1 MKKDAK
7 SAMVVDTRSANMP
20 IYTRT
25 GDAGMTGLFGG
36 RRISKADCQVET
48 YGSIDELTSY
58 IGLVVVK
65 LKNIPVV
72 ARFAKNKL
80 KNERTNGYTR
90 SNFNYEGYK
99 KDANF
104 LIEIQRDLYQ
114 IMSFLSNAKI
124 DLSFLEKKVK
134 EFENKIDSIESKIPK
149 LNKFIIPGG
158 NEISSLFQIL
168 RVLCRKAERRNID
181 FFNNPSTSLRTNQQ
195 LTIVKYLNRLSD
207 LFFDFARKYGKN
219 NEVVL

>member
-1 MKKDAK
+1 M
-7 SAMVVDTRSANMP
+7 S

-25 GDAGMTGLFGG
+25 GDSGTTDLFGG
-36 RRISKADCQVET
+36 KRISKANCQIET

-65 LKNIPVV
+65 LKD
-72 ARFAKNKL
+72 
-80 KNERTNGYTR
+80 
-90 SNFNYEGYK
+90 K
-99 KDANF
+99 KDADF
-104 LIEIQRDLYQ
+104 LVKIQKDLYQ
-114 IMSFLSNAKI
+114 IMGFLSGAKNELSSLGKKVEEFEKKI
-124 DLSFLEKKVK
+124 DLIEEKL
-134 EFENKIDSIESKIPK
+134 PK

-181 FFNNPSTSLRTNQQ
+181 FFNKRNIGDNEL
-195 LTIVKYLNRLSD
+195 LIIKYLNRLSD
-207 LFFDFARKYGKN
+207 LFFDLARKYGKD

>member
-1 MKKDAK
+1 MRKVVKNVTDA
-7 SAMVVDTRSANMP
+7 DTVLANMS

-25 GDAGMTGLFGG
+25 GDYGTTGLYGG
-36 RRISKADCQVET
+36 KRISKADCQIET

-65 LKNIPVV
+65 LKNKQD
-72 ARFAKNKL
+72 KNL
-80 KNERTNGYTR
+80 
-90 SNFNYEGYK
+90 
-99 KDANF
+99 
-104 LIEIQRDLYQ
+104 LIEIQKDLYQ
-114 IMSFLSNAKI
+114 IMGFLSGAKT
-124 DLSFLEKKVK
+124 DLLFLENRVLFIEKLIDKI
-134 EFENKIDSIESKIPK
+134 EENLPK
-149 LNKFIIPGG
+149 LNKFILPGS

-181 FFNNPSTSLRTNQQ
+181 FFNQMTINESQ

-207 LFFDFARKYGKN
+207 LFFDLARKYGKE

>member
-1 MKKDAK
+1 MRKAVRNVTDA
-7 SAMVVDTRSANMP
+7 DTANANMP

-25 GDAGMTGLFGG
+25 GDAGTTGLYGG
-36 RRISKADCQVET
+36 KRISKADCQIET

-65 LKNIPVV
+65 LKN
-72 ARFAKNKL
+72 
-80 KNERTNGYTR
+80 NEE
-90 SNFNYEGYK
+90 S
-99 KDANF
+99 DL
-104 LIEIQRDLYQ
+104 LIEIQKDLYK
-114 IMSFLSNAKI
+114 IMGFLSGAKTE
-124 DLSFLEKKVK
+124 LSSLEKKVT
-134 EFENKIDSIESKIPK
+134 EFEKNIDLIEEKLPK

-181 FFNNPSTSLRTNQQ
+181 FFNKSKITDNEL
-195 LTIVKYLNRLSD
+195 IIIKYLNRLSD
-207 LFFDFARKYGKN
+207 LFFDLARKYGKD